1 MSLVVEYTLRNM
13 GVTQSG
19 GKSVMVKNIILLSDG
34 TGNSS
39 AKLSKT
45 NVWRLYQ
52 ALDLSLPN
60 EILPT
65 RPQQIVYYDDG
76 VGTASF
82 KPLALI
88 GGAFGWGLKRNVLDL
103 YTFLCWN
110 YEAGDRIYGF
120 GFSRGAFT
128 IRVLTGLIE
137 NQGLVHSTSQ
147 AELRR
152 LATHAFRTYRKNY
165 RDNLLLKSMRAIR
178 DKVVGGQVDPQH
190 QHASARSK
198 DSPVLEERKIAFL
211 GLWDTVAAYG
221 LPLEELTRAW
231 DWVFPLS
238 SPDRDICT
246 NVERACHALA
256 LDDERNSFHP
266 VLWNE
271 ERLPGQNRQ
280 TTLTNEERITQ
291 VWFAGMH
298 SNVGGGYPDDTLAHV
313 SLDWIMNEAER
324 SGLRFKKD
332 EREKVK
338 ATADACGK
346 IYDSRH
352 GLGGSYRYQPRKL
365 GLLTYDD
372 RDKTNTVIVP
382 RPKIHES
389 VFTRI
394 RSTTDGYSPI
404 VLPQTYAVVTTAG
417 DILDL
422 GTAPPQGKPY
432 FVEHSSQA
440 KNRAQQQET
449 VWNLVWWK
457 RVAYFASVFVAL
469 ALAAF
474 PLFRPA
480 TLARES
486 PFSSLSWI
494 VSAIGMFLPSLLHP
508 WIEAYESHPGTFGL
522 LAIALIILI
531 SIGSRLQAR
540 IFDEM
545 RILWQGI
552 VQRPGAEETRGATL
566 PNDAVYRLRTHPLYL
581 RISSL
586 IKWNIAPSVVG
597 GLVTLAIAQ
606 GLMHGLFSIAS
617 SFGRICTAS
626 NPDRLTQGRLE
637 QGNFAPSNLCWASG
651 VTVEQGK
658 RYRLTISIKDL
669 TQWTDKGIKTGL
681 GGLDPKHEPFA
692 MRFGLLLRRHIR
704 EPWFKPIARIGSTG
718 SDEYPL
724 TPVDGSI
731 PTVETKTLVAEITAR
746 RSGELFLFVNDAVLP
761 VPQIWQV
768 FYNNNSG
775 TATITIEPVDISTR

>member
-1 MSLVVEYTLRNM
+1 MS
-13 GVTQSG
+13 
-19 GKSVMVKNIILLSDG
+19 KNIILLSDG

-60 EILPT
+60 EILST

-76 VGTASF
+76 VGTSSF

-110 YEAGDRIYGF
+110 HQVGDHVYGF

-137 NQGLVHSTSQ
+137 NQGLVRADSQ
-147 AELRR
+147 SELRR
-152 LATHAFRTYRKNY
+152 LATQAFRAYRKNY
-165 RDNLLLKSMRAIR
+165 RDNPFLKSIRALR
-178 DKVVGGQVDPQH
+178 DKVIDSKVDPQS
-190 QHASARSK
+190 QQAATASTESQIPEA
-198 DSPVLEERKIAFL
+198 RKIAL
-211 GLWDTVAAYG
+211 IGLWDTVAAYG

-231 DWVFPLS
+231 DWIFPLS
-238 SPDRDICT
+238 SPDRDICA
-246 NVERACHALA
+246 NVEHACHALA

-271 ERLPGQNRQ
+271 EYLPGQNLQ
-280 TTLTNEERITQ
+280 TTHTSEERVTQ

-313 SLDWIMNEAER
+313 SLDWIMSEAER
-324 SGLRFKKD
+324 AGLRFKKD
-332 EREKVK
+332 ERERVK

-365 GLLTYDD
+365 TLLTHDD
-372 RDKTNTVIVP
+372 RDKTNKVIVP

-394 RSTTDGYSPI
+394 RSAADGYAPI
-404 VLPQTYAVVTTAG
+404 VLPRSYAIVTTDG
-417 DILDL
+417 EIVDL

-440 KNRAQQQET
+440 ESRTHSQET

-469 ALAAF
+469 ALVAF

-486 PFSSLSWI
+486 LFSSLSWI
-494 VSAIGMFLPSLLHP
+494 ISAIGMFLPAFLRP
-508 WIEAYESHPGTFGL
+508 WIEAYESHPGTFGF
-522 LAIALIILI
+522 LAIILSILI
-531 SIGSRLQAR
+531 SIGSRLQGR

-545 RILWQGI
+545 HALWRPV
-552 VQRPGAEETRGATL
+552 VQQPGAPVHPSAEL
-566 PNDAVYRLRTHPLYL
+566 PNDVVYRLRNHPLYL
-581 RISSL
+581 RIFSL
-586 IKWNIAPSVVG
+586 IKWNIAPLMVG
-597 GLVTLAIAQ
+597 GLAAMAIVQSVA
-606 GLMHGLFSIAS
+606 HGLFSVSS
-617 SFGRICTAS
+617 SFGRVCTAS
-626 NPDRLTQGRLE
+626 DPGQLTQDRLENGI
-637 QGNFAPSNLCWASG
+637 FAANTLCWASG
-651 VTVEQGK
+651 VAVQQGK
-658 RYRLTISIKDL
+658 RYRITIAINEHPEWSDS
-669 TQWTDKGIKTGL
+669 GIKTGV
-681 GGLDPKHEPFA
+681 GGFGAELMTRP
-692 MRFGLLLRRHIR
+692 MYFGLLLRRHVR

-724 TPVDGSI
+724 DPADGSI
-731 PTVETKTLVAEITAR
+731 PTAETKTLVAEITAR
-746 RSGELFLFVNDAVLP
+746 RNGELFLFINDAVLP
-761 VPQIWQV
+761 APQIWQV

-775 TATITIEPVDISTR
+775 TAMVTIQPVEKSTR